1 MDNYDVV
8 KIVKKH
14 LSKEFN
20 CTENDF
26 DSYKIVV
33 TELKESGNKAMKAA
47 CFGGSAIFS
56 VLPKM
61 VPDFKRIFEGKNPDW
76 IFETNSLIMLAEILY
91 LHGHTIDDMYQYS
104 VPDFNLPKTEAKY
117 DIEVIESGFDKF
129 KSEPLAAEVFDLESH
144 GPIVLML
151 RAKKNGK
158 TRSKRLLFASTA
170 PPATASPAEISRC
183 ISRRPSTKNPIW
195 AFSSAPSTTWQG
207 SWTASK
213 CSATISSTT
222 FPTNSRLPSY
232 PSRDL
237 PASCRQ
243 EGFRT
248 RRYGST

>member
-1 MDNYDVV
+1 MDNYEVS

-14 LSKEFN
+14 LSKEFS
-20 CTENDF
+20 CTESDF

-117 DIEVIESGFDKF
+117 DIEIIENGFDSF
-129 KSEPLAAEVFDLESH
+129 KSEPLAKEVFDLESH

-158 TRSKRLLFASTA
+158 TIAVAGAYDEGDSLWQINLAVAEEERFGFAGENVLAVIKDAIIGKGKIPYFGGPFCKISPNTANSADISPLGKSKSLC
-170 PPATASPAEISRC
+170 SR
-183 ISRRPSTKNPIW
+183 
-195 AFSSAPSTTWQG
+195 
-207 SWTASK
+207 
-213 CSATISSTT
+213 
-222 FPTNSRLPSY
+222 
-232 PSRDL
+232 
-237 PASCRQ
+237 
-243 EGFRT
+243 
-248 RRYGST
+248 

>member
-14 LSKEFN
+14 LSKEYN

-117 DIEVIESGFDKF
+117 DIEVIDSGFDKF
-129 KSEPLAAEVFDLESH
+129 KSEPLAKDVFDLESH

-158 TRSKRLLFASTA
+158 TIAVAGAYAENENLWQINLAVAEEERFGFAA
-170 PPATASPAEISRC
+170 ENVLGLIKDAVLEKGKIPYFGGPFCKISPNTGSNAGFFPCWSQIVSR
-183 ISRRPSTKNPIW
+183 P
-195 AFSSAPSTTWQG
+195 
-207 SWTASK
+207 
-213 CSATISSTT
+213 
-222 FPTNSRLPSY
+222 
-232 PSRDL
+232 RDDEFL
-237 PASCRQ
+237 NLH
-243 EGFRT
+243 GT
-248 RRYGST
+248 R

>member
-1 MDNYDVV
+1 MDNYEVA

-14 LSKEFN
+14 LAKDFN

-61 VPDFKRIFEGKNPDW
+61 VPDFKRIFEGKDPDW

-104 VPDFNLPKTEAKY
+104 VPDFSLPKTEAKY
-117 DIEVIESGFDKF
+117 DIEILDSGFDRF

-144 GPIVLML
+144 GPIALML

-158 TRSKRLLFASTA
+158 TIAIAGAYSESDFLWQINLAVAPEERFGFAGENVLALIKDAVIEKGKIPYFGGPFCKIS
-170 PPATASPAEISRC
+170 PNTASSAGFFPFWTQIVSRP
-183 ISRRPSTKNPIW
+183 REDEFLNLH
-195 AFSSAPSTTWQG
+195 G
-207 SWTASK
+207 
-213 CSATISSTT
+213 
-222 FPTNSRLPSY
+222 
-232 PSRDL
+232 
-237 PASCRQ
+237 
-243 EGFRT
+243 T
-248 RRYGST
+248 R